1 MAVPLV
7 RLDVANHP
15 GAVGVAPPSS
25 ALGASRIRHPV
36 RGFRAHPKPQW
47 VRQELIRLKALMPE
61 AGCRTIAHG
70 FNRRFAQCRNMT
82 VGKTYVA
89 DTLRR
94 QQYAILCV
102 RRTLKHRVP
111 RPIPRNLI

>member
-70 FNRRFAQCRNMT
+70 FNRRFGERRRMT

-94 QQYAILCV
+94 THKMAYCC
-102 RRTLKHRVP
+102 RRSVSAT
-111 RPIPRNLI
+111 